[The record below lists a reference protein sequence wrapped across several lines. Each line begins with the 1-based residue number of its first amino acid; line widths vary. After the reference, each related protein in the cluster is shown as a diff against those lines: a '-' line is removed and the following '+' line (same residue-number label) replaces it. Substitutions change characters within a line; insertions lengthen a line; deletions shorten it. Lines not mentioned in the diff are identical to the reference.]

1 MAGLPLGWEWDYD
14 GQRWFYTYKPTGHVQ
29 YHFPKEGDEFPDF
42 VDAGAP
48 APSLAPE
55 ELLASQ
61 QQVKRQTST
70 GSGTGGPKAR
80 VSATA
85 TRPVSSVWEE
95 ASGEDAIFQPESL
108 MYLGPGTYNDVS
120 PLAEEEDEAAR
131 RVITGALAEA
141 DGTSTSVSKG
151 PSPIASQGA
160 TPATKKS
167 NVEPPKT
174 DSAVHIVD
182 AGPVIEVQ
190 SGTEAEQAVP
200 MLDSREMPHEL
211 PVEVFNPVGVI
222 AEMASE
228 LTQRAQIETN
238 PPPVEIADNS
248 ILAPIETVLPP
259 QGYTE
264 LPGQTSPTENKKK
277 PNDPGGIS
285 IEIPKPKGAGTPP
298 VQIQQQPPPQQQQQH
313 QEPSPPQPPLESPSV
328 DKQPEGPS
336 SKYQPFSPAN
346 GSTQATEK
354 MENTRRSSMALDPR
368 RTSIQREPSLLLGL
382 GKNDNKMDPSLVPAA
397 LSLSKP
403 TGPSPERSPPFRPVS
418 GAVVESIDVV
428 KPSENSPGISPGP
441 SGTRP
446 ARNGDGR
453 KLSDSTNITSPLEDE
468 FERTMQLALGDKP
481 GVSKVPSV
489 LKPARGRA
497 PSLPGKMAS
506 NSQNGS
512 RNQSPAQT
520 PPRRSS
526 EQDEAAAKEKK
537 FLPYTGISSGY
548 RMSYVPPPPGPP
560 GQPPQ
565 QFGASPPPQ
574 VPPQQPPQI
583 QGVFHQGHGPI
594 QHQPSFPQGAVPPHM
609 ANMPRPAS
617 TPPLRKAR
625 HEP

>member
-1 MAGLPLGWEWDYD
+1 MAGLPPGWEWDFD
-14 GQRWFYTYKPTGHVQ
+14 GQRWFYTYKPTGHIQ

-70 GSGTGGPKAR
+70 GSGTGRPSKAR

-95 ASGEDAIFQPESL
+95 ASGEDVIFQPESL

-141 DGTSTSVSKG
+141 DGTPTPGSKG

-160 TPATKKS
+160 TPATRKS
-167 NVEPPKT
+167 DVEPPKT
-174 DSAVHIVD
+174 DSAVHIID

-190 SGTEAEQAVP
+190 SGIEAEQAVP

-222 AEMASE
+222 AEMATE
-228 LTQRAQIETN
+228 MTQRAQIETN

-248 ILAPIETVLPP
+248 ILAPIETVQLP
-259 QGYTE
+259 QGYSE
-264 LPGQTSPTENKKK
+264 LPGQTSPVEDKKK
-277 PNDPGGIS
+277 PNEPGGIS
-285 IEIPKPKGAGTPP
+285 IEIPKSKGAGTPP
-298 VQIQQQPPPQQQQQH
+298 VQVQQQPPPPQQQQKQ
-313 QEPSPPQPPLESPSV
+313 QEVSPPQPPLESPPV

-336 SKYQPFSPAN
+336 SKYQAFSPAR
-346 GSTQATEK
+346 GSTEATEK

-368 RTSIQREPSLLLGL
+368 RISIQREPSLLMGL

-403 TGPSPERSPPFRPVS
+403 TGPSPERSPPFQPVS
-418 GAVVESIDVV
+418 GAVAESIDVA
-428 KPSENSPGISPGP
+428 KPGDNSPGISPAP
-441 SGTRP
+441 SVLRP

-453 KLSDSTNITSPLEDE
+453 KLSDSTNPTSPNDDE
-468 FERTMQLALGDKP
+468 FESTMQLALGDKP
-481 GVSKVPSV
+481 GVSKFPSV

-497 PSLPGKMAS
+497 PSLPGKAAS

-520 PPRRSS
+520 PPRRSY
-526 EQDEAAAKEKK
+526 EQDEAAPKEKK
-537 FLPYTGISSGY
+537 YLPYTGDCNSNHRRTQEYSTRDTVRSSTSLVS
-548 RMSYVPPPPGPP
+548 RKVLSL
-560 GQPPQ
+560 
-565 QFGASPPPQ
+565 
-574 VPPQQPPQI
+574 
-583 QGVFHQGHGPI
+583 PI
-594 QHQPSFPQGAVPPHM
+594 
-609 ANMPRPAS
+609 
-617 TPPLRKAR
+617 
-625 HEP
+625 